1 MKDIVN
7 KVKKSGKSLHSYYK
21 LRDKG
26 YSEEEAFE
34 LAITKGTKS
43 PIVKIDDK
51 EYSIKEAM
59 KILPCDVAY
68 STVMSRI
75 KFGMS
80 PYEAITRP
88 ALKKY

>member
-1 MKDIVN
+1 MKDIVS
-7 KVKKSGKSLHSYYK
+7 KVKESGKSLHSYYK

-34 LAITKGTKS
+34 LAIVKGSKS
-43 PIVKIDDK
+43 PTVEIHGV

-59 KILPCDVAY
+59 VILVCDVAY

>member
-7 KVKKSGKSLHSYYK
+7 KVKESGKSLHSYYK

-26 YSEEEAFE
+26 YSEEEALE
-34 LAITKGTKS
+34 LAIVKGSKS
-43 PIVKIDDK
+43 PIVEIEGV

-59 KILPCDVAY
+59 ELLPCEVAY

-88 ALKKY
+88 SVKKY